1 MKARLGVCDVGVDR
15 SWKGSGM
22 VGEGD
27 GERGV
32 FVLIYPL
39 MIKTL
44 SQSCRQPDCC
54 VSFLGPSGVRE
65 GMLCGPGCR

>member
-1 MKARLGVCDVGVDR
+1 MKARLGVGDVGADG
-15 SWKGSGM
+15 SWKGRGM
-22 VGEGD
+22 VGERD

-44 SQSCRQPDCC
+44 SQSCRQPDCG
-54 VSFLGPSGVRE
+54 VPFSFAFFFGGQ
-65 GMLCGPGCR
+65 